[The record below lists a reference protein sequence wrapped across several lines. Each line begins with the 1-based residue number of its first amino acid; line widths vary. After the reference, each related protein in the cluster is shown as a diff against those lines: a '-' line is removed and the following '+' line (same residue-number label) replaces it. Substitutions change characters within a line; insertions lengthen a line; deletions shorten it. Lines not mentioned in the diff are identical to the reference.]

1 VGILEVRAV
10 PVESLL
16 SAFRTD
22 PGRLRTNNED
32 LPLVDPARGVYG
44 VIDGIGGQA
53 AGEIAAGI
61 ARDVILQRLARPLG
75 TSAERVREA
84 IAIANNEI
92 VSTAEGAPQLHGMA
106 CVATLAIVADGV
118 LTIGHVGDTRLYLFR
133 PDTVRKLTHDHS
145 PVGERED
152 ANELSEIEAMR
163 HPRRNEV
170 FRDIGSTRRDK
181 DEEDFVEVIIEPF
194 ERDSAILLCSDG
206 LTDMVSLATIDR
218 LVRWYAGNPQDVVDA
233 LVTAANE
240 AGGKDNITVVFVEGS
255 AFSNAIRQ
263 QGTHVD
269 PATGSGHSPA
279 VDSRAAELPRVP
291 SDSGAGGSRRPG
303 AVARFVGGVLRSRTT
318 WFSVGAV
325 AGVIGALLLAWRVG
339 TSVPDPR
346 RTLIAG
352 VEQPQGF
359 MRIGEAMAAAR
370 PGDAVR
376 VDPGVYQ
383 ERVILREGVDLTARI
398 PGTVTIARPSN
409 ASGEVVGLTML
420 GGTCGR
426 VAGIAIESTAA
437 QPLDVGVRVVGQGC
451 TLELLSISGEMRAG
465 VQVTPSATVTI
476 RGSRFKVQGPALAL
490 EDESQ
495 ATLAANT
502 LMRLGRPIDTPFML
516 SPTSQ
521 VLFQENVFAGFG
533 TEVVKGMPATTR
545 QQLLAGNYVIASEPS
560 LLR

>member
-1 VGILEVRAV
+1 MTDLHALPGD
-10 PVESLL
+10 SLL

-22 PGRLRTNNED
+22 PGRMRTNNED
-32 LPLVDPARGVYG
+32 LPLVDAARGVYG

-92 VSTAEGAPQLHGMA
+92 VTRAEGAPQLHGMA
-106 CVATLAIVADGV
+106 CVATLAIVADDV

-152 ANELSEIEAMR
+152 ANELSESEAMR

-263 QGTHVD
+263 QGARVD
-269 PATGSGHSPA
+269 PATGGGHSPA
-279 VDSRAAELPRVP
+279 VDSRSAAELPRAP
-291 SDSGAGGSRRPG
+291 SGSGAVGSRRPG

-325 AGVIGALLLAWRVG
+325 AGVIGALVLAWRVG

-346 RTLIAG
+346 RTLIVG

-359 MRIGEAMAAAR
+359 TRIGEAMAAAR

-376 VDPGVYQ
+376 VEPGIYE

-426 VAGIAIESTAA
+426 VAGIDIESTAA

-451 TLELLSISGEMRAG
+451 TLELLGISGEMRAG

-521 VLFQENVFAGFG
+521 VLFQDNVFAGFG
-533 TEVVKGMPATTR
+533 TEVVKGMPAAAR